1 MGNNLLGQQTT
12 RVHHSKHVPSFST
25 IGSTTTSNHC
35 NSSLMSLNPL
45 APAFLPQHQSSSGP
59 SVMLDHSYAM
69 NFPLVPLPCGLPPQ
83 SIPLL
88 TSSINQQ
95 PTDSTLLL
103 PLLQSTNQST
113 ADTIARK
120 PISRSSTL
128 LPSSLQ
134 NQTKCLQTINNSLQQ
149 FNQHL
154 KEEKLDRQILQLLA
168 LQLQNDFAVLRYLL
182 FSSTGTL
189 PNKDVS
195 VQDTATSPISNPI
208 ANPNPDVNH
217 NPNPNPNPNPSP
229 QLPSSAFPFT
239 GPRAPTLHR
248 STPVGAVGSAR
259 ATTNNTANA
268 DSQPTPNT
276 QETPSTTVQNLT
288 SRICKMEKLLANE
301 ISSYTSI
308 TAGIHSQ
315 YFFLYDKIRQLEPG
329 NSDAIIWKIPSVKFV
344 FDSAKVARSSSD
356 PLTGPA
362 TSFSSPIFRT
372 HPHGYNF
379 FIKLY
384 PYGIGPATGKCA
396 SILFTLFPGDY
407 DNLLQWPFSKII
419 HIGIRD
425 QLYPMNTGM
434 KTIRPDQ
441 DPAFKK
447 PTMSTKT
454 GTETVLINNF
464 IPHSKLFSE
473 TEGFLI
479 DGASFIEIKFSD
491 PPVPEPFTQTS
502 LLFPFP

>member
-1 MGNNLLGQQTT
+1 M
-12 RVHHSKHVPSFST
+12 
-25 IGSTTTSNHC
+25 
-35 NSSLMSLNPL
+35 
-45 APAFLPQHQSSSGP
+45 
-59 SVMLDHSYAM
+59 
-69 NFPLVPLPCGLPPQ
+69 
-83 SIPLL
+83 
-88 TSSINQQ
+88 
-95 PTDSTLLL
+95 
-103 PLLQSTNQST
+103 
-113 ADTIARK
+113 
-120 PISRSSTL
+120 
-128 LPSSLQ
+128 PSSLQ
-134 NQTKCLQTINNSLQQ
+134 HQLKCLQAINNSLQQ

-154 KEEKLDRQILQLLA
+154 KAEKLDRQILQLVA

-182 FSSTGTL
+182 FSSIGTL
-189 PNKDVS
+189 PNKDIT
-195 VQDTATSPISNPI
+195 VQDKATSPIFNPI
-208 ANPNPDVNH
+208 ANPNPDVN
-217 NPNPNPNPNPSP
+217 PNPNPSS
-229 QLPSSAFPFT
+229 QLPSSAFPLP
-239 GPRAPTLHR
+239 GPRTPTLHR

-259 ATTNNTANA
+259 TKTTNTANA
-268 DSQPTPNT
+268 DFHLTPNT
-276 QETPSTTVQNLT
+276 QETPPTTVQNLT
-288 SRICKMEKLLANE
+288 SRICKLEKLLANE

-356 PLTGPA
+356 PLVEPA

-425 QLYPMNTGM
+425 QLDPMNTWM
-434 KTIRPDQ
+434 KTIRPHQ

-491 PPVPEPFTQTS
+491 PPVMKPLTQTS
-502 LLFPFP
+502 LLFQFP